1 MSSFLRGAKSPKE
14 PKSFFTLPFSP
25 LRLSCLDI
33 KIRIRFRHY
42 NGKEALCQ
50 AVPEEFGGIF
60 AAKSGR
66 EHKKTARGID
76 IKAWKNAETGTP
88 ARERGGEQGER
99 NESEIPDKAGA
110 VRKRK
115 ESAEKPLR
123 AEGRERKSLL
133 SKGPFGKTG
142 EERKAFFGKCGQRG

>member
-33 KIRIRFRHY
+33 KIRLRFRHY

-50 AVPEEFGGIF
+50 AVPAEFGRIF
-60 AAKSGR
+60 AAKSGW
-66 EHKKTARGID
+66 EHKKTARGIG

-88 ARERGGEQGER
+88 ARARGGEQGER
-99 NESEIPDKAGA
+99 NASEVPGKAGA
-110 VRKRK
+110 IRKRK